1 MSETDVELTNDLLLS
16 KKQVLL
22 FQRFLEAIY
31 QKSGITEVLS
41 ILAEGIQEILK
52 LKTVLISL
60 YREKE
65 KVFERKAQAG
75 IPDKIFLELK
85 KQKVP
90 HDKISVLLKPK
101 FKYSNSYYIPH
112 TFFKKNEELKMYI
125 DRFGK
130 KIEPDTQIEKGKWH
144 SNDVFITP
152 IETSDGKFLGIV
164 SVDNPANVE
173 FPSPKSVSLI
183 ENFSTYASLAI
194 KNIRF
199 LRREEKILK
208 RMDAIHSISKII
220 GQIFDLKNLYEET
233 IHEIRKSFGYSN
245 ISIFEIDKEGNP
257 VLKSYSGYEEV
268 NLNEI
273 AKDLRNTKL
282 AGEVL
287 QTFEPLIIPDV
298 QKEKS
303 YIGDKSKP
311 KSEAIIPLVMKNKI
325 VGLLDV
331 EMEGSF
337 SMGMEDL
344 HTLTLL
350 GEYIAMAINNA
361 HLYRETRRL
370 AIEDE
375 MTGIYNYRYFREIM
389 NQELKKRA
397 KTENKLS
404 LLMIDIDNF
413 KKLNDT
419 YGHIK
424 GDEVLKKVS
433 RIIEETAR
441 KNDIVTRYGGDEFVI
456 ILWNIDKDDARVL
469 GERIRKRVKEELR
482 DFDFPLTLSIGI
494 STYPEDGKKIGIL
507 LDKVDKALYRAK
519 SKGKDRISV

>member
-1 MSETDVELTNDLLLS
+1 MSEVNTDLNDEILLS

-31 QKSGITEVLS
+31 QKLGITEVLT
-41 ILAEGIQEILK
+41 ILAEGIQENLK

-65 KVFERKAQAG
+65 KVFERKAHAG
-75 IPDKIFLELK
+75 IPEDVFEELR

-90 HDKISVLLKPK
+90 KDKISVLLKPR
-101 FKYSNSYYIPH
+101 FKYSKSYYIPH
-112 TFFKKNEELKMYI
+112 IFFEKNSKLRGYI
-125 DRFGK
+125 ERFGK
-130 KIEPDTQIEKGKWH
+130 KIESDIHIEEGKWH
-144 SNDVFITP
+144 ENDVFITP
-152 IETSDGKFLGIV
+152 VETSDGKFLGIV
-164 SVDNPANVE
+164 SVDNPVNVE
-173 FPSPKSVSLI
+173 FPTKKSVSLI

-194 KNIRF
+194 ENIRF
-199 LRREEKILK
+199 LKREKEILK
-208 RMDAIHSISKII
+208 RMGAIHNISKII
-220 GQIFDLKNLYEET
+220 GQIFDLKTLYEET

-245 ISIFEIDKEGNP
+245 ISIFEIDREGNP
-257 VLKSYSGYEEV
+257 ILKSYSGYEEV
-268 NLNEI
+268 DLNEI

-282 AGEVL
+282 TGEVL
-287 QTFEPLIIPDV
+287 KTFEPLIIPDV
-298 QKEKS
+298 QKEPR
-303 YIGDKSKP
+303 YVGDKSKP
-311 KSEAIIPLVMKNKI
+311 KSEAIIPLVIKNKI

-331 EMEGSF
+331 EMEGRF
-337 SMGMEDL
+337 SLGMEDL

-350 GEYIAMAINNA
+350 GEYIAMALNNA

-389 NQELKKRA
+389 NQELKRRKET
-397 KTENKLS
+397 KDKLS

-433 RIIEETAR
+433 LIIKENAR

-456 ILWNIDKDDARVL
+456 ILWNINKDDARVL
-469 GERIRKRVKEELR
+469 GERIRKRVKKELK